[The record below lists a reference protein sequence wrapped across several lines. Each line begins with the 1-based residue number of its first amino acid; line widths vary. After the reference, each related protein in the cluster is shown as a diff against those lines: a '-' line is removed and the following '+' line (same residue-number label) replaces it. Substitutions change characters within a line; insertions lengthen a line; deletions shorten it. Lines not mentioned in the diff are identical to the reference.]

1 MLGNGK
7 AVRARGFNVDS
18 QANQGNPI
26 KPIVENHMEKN
37 MENEMDTGNMG

>member
-18 QANQGNPI
+18 QADQGNPI
-26 KPIVENHMEKN
+26 PIVENHMEKK
-37 MENEMDTGNMG
+37 MKNEMDTGNIG